1 MLLIREQEEPY
12 NGQWVFPQGYVKA
25 GETLKEAAKREVLE
39 ELGVEV
45 NLEGLMGV
53 YDDLSQEIH
62 PSTHYVIVCYLG
74 KLKGFSEPRPSAE
87 AIDSAWVD
95 ASKGLPGVPSVVR
108 RMLDDVELKVRG
120 GRRVKW

>member
-1 MLLIREQEEPY
+1 M
-12 NGQWVFPQGYVKA
+12 
-25 GETLKEAAKREVLE
+25 
-39 ELGVEV
+39 

-62 PSTHYVIVCYLG
+62 PLNHYVIVCYFG
-74 KLKGFSEPRPSAE
+74 KMKGLSEPRPSAE

-95 ASKGLPGVPSVVR
+95 TSKGLPGVPSVVR
-108 RMLDDVELKVRG
+108 RMLIDVEHKVHG